1 MADSRRP
8 SAPGG
13 YVGFYPRGLVGAD
26 WLAIAERTS
35 HMPTNN
41 TPGPHAGRVALVTG
55 TTRGIGQAI
64 AVGLAERGARVVLG
78 DRGNASKTIA
88 LITGTGHEAVPVK
101 LDISDRSSIEA
112 ARDRVAGELGHVDIL
127 VNNAGTFEGATW
139 DELDFD
145 LWQHVMTTD
154 LNGPMLMCK
163 AFLPL
168 MRGRGWGRVINIA
181 SATVAIASP
190 VSIAYR
196 TAKMGVIGFTRAL
209 SATLGD
215 EGITINAVLPSLT
228 RTAMTEGIPQAI
240 VDASLGRQ
248 VIHREAEPADI
259 AGSVF
264 LLAAD
269 EAAWITGQTIM
280 ANGGNAFGL

>member
-1 MADSRRP
+1 MPATEI
-8 SAPGG
+8 SA
-13 YVGFYPRGLVGAD
+13 
-26 WLAIAERTS
+26 
-35 HMPTNN
+35 
-41 TPGPHAGRVALVTG
+41 PHAGRVALVTG

-64 AVGLAERGARVVLG
+64 AVGLAERGATVVLG
-78 DRGNASKTIA
+78 DRGDASETIA
-88 LITGTGHEAVPVK
+88 LIADAGHKAVPVT
-101 LDISDRSSIEA
+101 LDISDQSSIEA
-112 ARDRVAGELGHVDIL
+112 AAKRVAEELGHVDIL
-127 VNNAGTFEGATW
+127 VNNAGTFEAATW
-139 DELDFD
+139 DDLDFD
-145 LWQHVMTTD
+145 LWQRVMNID

-163 AFLPL
+163 AFRPL

-196 TAKMGVIGFTRAL
+196 TSKMGVIGFTRAL

-228 RTAMTEGIPQAI
+228 RTAMTEGLPQAI

-280 ANGGNAFGL
+280 ANGGNAFAL